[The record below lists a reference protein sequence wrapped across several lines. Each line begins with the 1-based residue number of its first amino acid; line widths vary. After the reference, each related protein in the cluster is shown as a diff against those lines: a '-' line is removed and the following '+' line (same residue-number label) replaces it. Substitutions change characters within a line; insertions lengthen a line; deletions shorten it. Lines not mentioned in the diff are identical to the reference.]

1 MEHLV
6 QKLLNQQ
13 IRKSTIKTYM
23 NIWRQFN
30 NFVISLDV
38 KPDSWEAR
46 TTLYIAYLIDN
57 GKQSASVKSYVSAI
71 KKLLVLDGY
80 KWQDNEVLLN
90 SLTRACRMINDRVHH
105 RLPIYCSFLEMI
117 LFEVERVY
125 SLQSQLYL
133 EYLYKAMFIICYYG
147 MMRIGEVTESPHV
160 LKARNVHMATN
171 KDKLLLILYSSKTH
185 GKGQRP
191 QKIRITSNRTEKT
204 GHYAQRHFCPFAV
217 LRRYIN
223 LRWQL

>member
-1 MEHLV
+1 
-6 QKLLNQQ
+6 
-13 IRKSTIKTYM
+13 
-23 NIWRQFN
+23 
-30 NFVISLDV
+30 
-38 KPDSWEAR
+38 
-46 TTLYIAYLIDN
+46 
-57 GKQSASVKSYVSAI
+57 
-71 KKLLVLDGY
+71 
-80 KWQDNEVLLN
+80 
-90 SLTRACRMINDRVHH
+90 MINDRVHH

-191 QKIRITSNRTEKT
+191 QKIRITSNRTEKQGIMHKGT
-204 GHYAQRHFCPFAV
+204 SV
-217 LRRYIN
+217 L
-223 LRWQL
+223 LLFSEDTLT